1 MTIEKSLL
9 KWYNFNKRDLPWRK
23 NTDAYRIWVSE
34 IILQQTK
41 ISNGKKY
48 FINFIDK
55 FPTIN
60 HLAEATEEQ
69 VLKKWEGL
77 GYYNRAIN
85 LHKTSKTIVKNFNG
99 NFPDSYDELIKL
111 KGIGDYTASA
121 ISSICFNKYN
131 PVIDGNVLR
140 FLSRFYG
147 IKRPIDSITV
157 KKEIKQIA
165 YTLIIKTKSPGD
177 FNQAMMEYGA
187 LVCKPFPDCVKCIFK
202 TNCISFKNNE
212 VKLLP
217 IKSKNKKK
225 IKRYLNYLVF
235 IDSHKKTL
243 IKQRIKKDIWYKLF
257 EFPLIEQDKLINDI
271 KSNNEFNNYLNENN
285 IQIDKFEK
293 DIYTIKHILSHQTLF
308 ISFHIINTKDKL
320 NNGVEI
326 SSLTNFTLPVPIIKF
341 IDKCLI

>member
-111 KGIGDYTASA
+111 NGIGDYTASA
-121 ISSICFNKYN
+121 IASICFNKYN

-140 FLSRFYG
+140 FLSRFHG
-147 IKRPIDSITV
+147 IKRPIDSIIV

-212 VKLLP
+212 VKLVP

-235 IDSHKKTL
+235 IDAHKKTL

-271 KSNNEFNNYLNENN
+271 KTNNEFNNYLNENN

-293 DIYTIKHILSHQTLF
+293 DIHTIKHILSHQTLF

>member
-1 MTIEKSLL
+1 MIIEKSLL

-85 LHKTSKTIVKNFNG
+85 LHKTSKTIVENFNG

-111 KGIGDYTASA
+111 NGIGDYTASA
-121 ISSICFNKYN
+121 IASICFNKYN

-140 FLSRFYG
+140 FLSRFHG
-147 IKRPIDSITV
+147 IKRPIDSIIV

-187 LVCKPFPDCVKCIFK
+187 LVCKPFPDCAKCIFK
-202 TNCISFKNNE
+202 TNCISLKNNE
-212 VKLLP
+212 VKLVP

-235 IDSHKKTL
+235 IDAHKKTL

-271 KSNNEFNNYLNENN
+271 KTNNEFNNYLNENN

-293 DIYTIKHILSHQTLF
+293 DIHTIKHILSHQTLF

>member
-1 MTIEKSLL
+1 MIIEKSLL

-111 KGIGDYTASA
+111 NGIGDYTASA
-121 ISSICFNKYN
+121 IASICFNKYN

-187 LVCKPFPDCVKCIFK
+187 LVCKPFPDCAKCIFK
-202 TNCISFKNNE
+202 TNCISLKNNE
-212 VKLLP
+212 VKLVP

-235 IDSHKKTL
+235 IDAHKKTL

-293 DIYTIKHILSHQTLF
+293 DIHTIKHILSHQTLF

>member
-23 NTDAYRIWVSE
+23 NIDAYRIWVSE

-121 ISSICFNKYN
+121 IASICFNKYN

-147 IKRPIDSITV
+147 IKRPIDSIIV

-212 VKLLP
+212 VKLVP

-235 IDSHKKTL
+235 IDAHKKTL

-271 KSNNEFNNYLNENN
+271 KTNNEFNNYLNENN
-285 IQIDKFEK
+285 IQIDKFEN
-293 DIYTIKHILSHQTLF
+293 DIHKIKHILSHQTLF

-326 SSLTNFTLPVPIIKF
+326 SSLNNFTLPVPIIKF

>member
-1 MTIEKSLL
+1 MTVEKSLL

-111 KGIGDYTASA
+111 NGIGDYTASA
-121 ISSICFNKYN
+121 IASICFNKYN

-140 FLSRFYG
+140 FLSRFHG
-147 IKRPIDSITV
+147 IRRPIDSIIV

-187 LVCKPFPDCVKCIFK
+187 LVCKPFPDCAKCIFK
-202 TNCISFKNNE
+202 INCISLKNNE
-212 VKLLP
+212 VKLVP

-235 IDSHKKTL
+235 IDAHKKTL

-271 KSNNEFNNYLNENN
+271 KTNNEFNNYLNENN

-293 DIYTIKHILSHQTLF
+293 DIHTIKHILSHQTLF

>member
-85 LHKTSKTIVKNFNG
+85 LHKTSKSIVKNFNG

-111 KGIGDYTASA
+111 NGIGDYTASA
-121 ISSICFNKYN
+121 IASICFNKYN

-140 FLSRFYG
+140 FLSRFHG
-147 IKRPIDSITV
+147 IKRPIDSIIV

-187 LVCKPFPDCVKCIFK
+187 LVCKPFPDCAKCIFK
-202 TNCISFKNNE
+202 TNCISLKNNE
-212 VKLLP
+212 VKLVP

-235 IDSHKKTL
+235 IDAHKKTL

-271 KSNNEFNNYLNENN
+271 KTNNEFNNYLNENN

-293 DIYTIKHILSHQTLF
+293 DIHTIKHILSHQTLF

>member
-60 HLAEATEEQ
+60 HLAEATEEE

-99 NFPDSYDELIKL
+99 NLPDSYDELVKL

-121 ISSICFNKYN
+121 IASICFNKYN

-147 IKRPIDSITV
+147 IKKAIDSTIV

-202 TNCISFKNNE
+202 TNCISLKNNE
-212 VKLLP
+212 VKLIP

-235 IDSHKKTL
+235 IDVHKKTL

-271 KSNNEFNNYLNENN
+271 KSNNEFNNFINENN
-285 IQIDKFEK
+285 LQIDKFEK
-293 DIYTIKHILSHQTLF
+293 DIHTIKHILSHQTLF

>member
-1 MTIEKSLL
+1 MTMEKSLL

-111 KGIGDYTASA
+111 NGIGDYTASA
-121 ISSICFNKYN
+121 IASICFNKYN

-212 VKLLP
+212 VKLVP

-235 IDSHKKTL
+235 IDAHKKTL

-293 DIYTIKHILSHQTLF
+293 DIHTIKHILSHQTLF

>member
-111 KGIGDYTASA
+111 NGIGDYTASA
-121 ISSICFNKYN
+121 IASICFNKYN

-187 LVCKPFPDCVKCIFK
+187 LVCKPFPDCAKCIFK
-202 TNCISFKNNE
+202 TNCISLKNNE
-212 VKLLP
+212 VKLVP

-235 IDSHKKTL
+235 IDAHKKTL

-293 DIYTIKHILSHQTLF
+293 DIHTIKHILSHQTLF

>member
-1 MTIEKSLL
+1 MTVEKSLL

-60 HLAEATEEQ
+60 HLAKATEEQ

-85 LHKTSKTIVKNFNG
+85 LHKTSKTIVKNFSG

-121 ISSICFNKYN
+121 IASICFNKYN

-212 VKLLP
+212 VKLVP

-235 IDSHKKTL
+235 IDAHKKTL

-257 EFPLIEQDKLINDI
+257 EFPLIEKDKLINDI

-293 DIYTIKHILSHQTLF
+293 DIHTIKHILSHQTLF

>member
-85 LHKTSKTIVKNFNG
+85 LHKTSKTIVENFNG

-111 KGIGDYTASA
+111 NGIGDYTASA
-121 ISSICFNKYN
+121 IASICFNKYN

-140 FLSRFYG
+140 FLSRFHG
-147 IKRPIDSITV
+147 IKRPIDSIIV

-187 LVCKPFPDCVKCIFK
+187 LVCKPFPDCAKCIFK
-202 TNCISFKNNE
+202 TNCISLKNNE
-212 VKLLP
+212 VKLVP

-235 IDSHKKTL
+235 IDAHKKTL

-271 KSNNEFNNYLNENN
+271 KTNNEFNNYLNENN

-293 DIYTIKHILSHQTLF
+293 DIHTIKHILSHQTLF

>member
-55 FPTIN
+55 FPTIY

-111 KGIGDYTASA
+111 NGIGDYTASA
-121 ISSICFNKYN
+121 IASICFNKYN

-147 IKRPIDSITV
+147 IKRPIDSIIV

-212 VKLLP
+212 VKLVP

-235 IDSHKKTL
+235 IDAHKKTL

-293 DIYTIKHILSHQTLF
+293 DIHTIKHILSHQTLF

-320 NNGVEI
+320 INGVEI

>member
-1 MTIEKSLL
+1 MIIEKSLL

-85 LHKTSKTIVKNFNG
+85 LHKTSKTIVENFNG

-111 KGIGDYTASA
+111 NGIGDYTASA
-121 ISSICFNKYN
+121 IASICFNKYN

-140 FLSRFYG
+140 FLSRFHG

-212 VKLLP
+212 VKLVP

-235 IDSHKKTL
+235 IDAHKKTL

-293 DIYTIKHILSHQTLF
+293 DIHTIKHILSHQTLF

>member
-1 MTIEKSLL
+1 MIIEKSLL

-111 KGIGDYTASA
+111 NGIGDYTASA
-121 ISSICFNKYN
+121 IASICFNKYN

-187 LVCKPFPDCVKCIFK
+187 LVCKPSPDCVKCIFK

-212 VKLLP
+212 VKLIP

-235 IDSHKKTL
+235 IDAHKKTL

-293 DIYTIKHILSHQTLF
+293 DIHTIKHILSHQTLF

>member
-85 LHKTSKTIVKNFNG
+85 LHKTSKSIVKNFNG

-121 ISSICFNKYN
+121 IASICFNKYN

-147 IKRPIDSITV
+147 IKRPIDSIIV

-212 VKLLP
+212 VKLVP

-235 IDSHKKTL
+235 IDAHKKTL

-293 DIYTIKHILSHQTLF
+293 DIHTIKHILSHQTLF

>member
-1 MTIEKSLL
+1 MTVEKSLL

-111 KGIGDYTASA
+111 NGIGDYTASA
-121 ISSICFNKYN
+121 IASICFNKYN

-140 FLSRFYG
+140 FLSRFHG
-147 IKRPIDSITV
+147 IKRPIDSIIV

-187 LVCKPFPDCVKCIFK
+187 LVCKPFPDCAKCIFK
-202 TNCISFKNNE
+202 INCISLKNNE
-212 VKLLP
+212 VKLVP

-235 IDSHKKTL
+235 IDAHKKTL

-271 KSNNEFNNYLNENN
+271 KTNNEFNNYLNENN

-293 DIYTIKHILSHQTLF
+293 DIHTIKHILSHQTLF

>member
-111 KGIGDYTASA
+111 NGIGDYTASA
-121 ISSICFNKYN
+121 IASICFNKYN

-140 FLSRFYG
+140 FLSRFHG
-147 IKRPIDSITV
+147 IKRPIDSIIV

-187 LVCKPFPDCVKCIFK
+187 LVCKPFPDCAKCIFK

-212 VKLLP
+212 VKLVP

-235 IDSHKKTL
+235 IDAHKKTL

-271 KSNNEFNNYLNENN
+271 KTNNEFNNYLNENN

-293 DIYTIKHILSHQTLF
+293 DIHTIKHILSHQTLF

>member
-111 KGIGDYTASA
+111 NGIGDYTASA
-121 ISSICFNKYN
+121 IASICFNKYN

-140 FLSRFYG
+140 FLSRFHG
-147 IKRPIDSITV
+147 IKRPIDSIIV

-187 LVCKPFPDCVKCIFK
+187 LVCKPFPDCAKCIFK
-202 TNCISFKNNE
+202 INCISLKNNE
-212 VKLLP
+212 VKLVP

-235 IDSHKKTL
+235 IDAHKKTL

-271 KSNNEFNNYLNENN
+271 KTNNEFNNYLNENN

-293 DIYTIKHILSHQTLF
+293 DIHTIKHILSHQTLF

>member
-121 ISSICFNKYN
+121 IASICFNKYN

-147 IKRPIDSITV
+147 IKRPIDSIIV

-212 VKLLP
+212 VKLVP

-235 IDSHKKTL
+235 IDAHKKTL

-293 DIYTIKHILSHQTLF
+293 DIHTIKHILSHQTLF

>member
-1 MTIEKSLL
+1 MTVEKSLL

-111 KGIGDYTASA
+111 NGIGDYTASA
-121 ISSICFNKYN
+121 IASICFNKYN

>member
-111 KGIGDYTASA
+111 NGIGDYTASA
-121 ISSICFNKYN
+121 IASICFNKYN

-140 FLSRFYG
+140 FLSRFHG
-147 IKRPIDSITV
+147 IKRPIDSIIV

-187 LVCKPFPDCVKCIFK
+187 LVCKPSPDCVKCIFK

-212 VKLLP
+212 VKLIP

-235 IDSHKKTL
+235 IDAHKKTL

-293 DIYTIKHILSHQTLF
+293 DIHTIKHILSHQTLF

>member
-1 MTIEKSLL
+1 
-9 KWYNFNKRDLPWRK
+9 
-23 NTDAYRIWVSE
+23 
-34 IILQQTK
+34 
-41 ISNGKKY
+41 
-48 FINFIDK
+48 
-55 FPTIN
+55 
-60 HLAEATEEQ
+60 
-69 VLKKWEGL
+69 
-77 GYYNRAIN
+77 
-85 LHKTSKTIVKNFNG
+85 
-99 NFPDSYDELIKL
+99 
-111 KGIGDYTASA
+111 
-121 ISSICFNKYN
+121 
-131 PVIDGNVLR
+131 
-140 FLSRFYG
+140 
-147 IKRPIDSITV
+147 
-157 KKEIKQIA
+157 
-165 YTLIIKTKSPGD
+165 
-177 FNQAMMEYGA
+177 MMEYGA

-212 VKLLP
+212 VKLVP

-235 IDSHKKTL
+235 IDVHKKTL

-271 KSNNEFNNYLNENN
+271 KTNNEFNNYLNENN

-293 DIYTIKHILSHQTLF
+293 DIHKIKHILSHQTLF

>member
-1 MTIEKSLL
+1 MTMEKSLL

-60 HLAEATEEQ
+60 HLAKATEEE

-121 ISSICFNKYN
+121 IASICFNKYN

-147 IKRPIDSITV
+147 IKRPIDSIIV

-212 VKLLP
+212 VKLVP

-235 IDSHKKTL
+235 IDAHKKTL

-271 KSNNEFNNYLNENN
+271 KTNNEFNNYLNENN

-293 DIYTIKHILSHQTLF
+293 DIHKIKHILSHQTLF

>member
-121 ISSICFNKYN
+121 IASICFNKYN

-147 IKRPIDSITV
+147 IKRPIDSIIV

-212 VKLLP
+212 VKLVP

-235 IDSHKKTL
+235 IDAHKKTL

-271 KSNNEFNNYLNENN
+271 KTNNEFNNYLNENN

-293 DIYTIKHILSHQTLF
+293 DIHTIKHILSHQTLF

>member
-55 FPTIN
+55 FPTIY

-121 ISSICFNKYN
+121 IASICFNKYN

-147 IKRPIDSITV
+147 IKRPIDSTIV

-212 VKLLP
+212 VKLVP

-235 IDSHKKTL
+235 IDAHKKTL

-271 KSNNEFNNYLNENN
+271 KTNNDFNNYLNENN

-293 DIYTIKHILSHQTLF
+293 DIHTIKHILSHQTLF

>member
-121 ISSICFNKYN
+121 IASICFNKYN

-140 FLSRFYG
+140 FLSRFHG
-147 IKRPIDSITV
+147 IKRPIDSIIV

-187 LVCKPFPDCVKCIFK
+187 LVCKPFPDCAKCIFK
-202 TNCISFKNNE
+202 TNCISLKNNE
-212 VKLLP
+212 VKLVP

-225 IKRYLNYLVF
+225 IQRYLNYLVF
-235 IDSHKKTL
+235 IDAHKKTL

-271 KSNNEFNNYLNENN
+271 KTNNEFNNYLNENN

-293 DIYTIKHILSHQTLF
+293 DIHTIKHILSHQTLF

>member
-1 MTIEKSLL
+1 MTVEKSLL

>member
-111 KGIGDYTASA
+111 NGIGDYTASA

-271 KSNNEFNNYLNENN
+271 KTNNEFNNYLNENN

>member
-55 FPTIN
+55 FPTIY

-111 KGIGDYTASA
+111 NGIGDYTASA
-121 ISSICFNKYN
+121 IASICFNKYN

-147 IKRPIDSITV
+147 IKRPIDSIIV

-212 VKLLP
+212 VKLVP

-235 IDSHKKTL
+235 IDAHKKTL

-293 DIYTIKHILSHQTLF
+293 DIHTIKHILSHQTLF

>member
-1 MTIEKSLL
+1 MCI
-9 KWYNFNKRDLPWRK
+9 RD
-23 NTDAYRIWVSE
+23 S
-34 IILQQTK
+34 
-41 ISNGKKY
+41 
-48 FINFIDK
+48 
-55 FPTIN
+55 
-60 HLAEATEEQ
+60 
-69 VLKKWEGL
+69 
-77 GYYNRAIN
+77 YNRAIN

-121 ISSICFNKYN
+121 IASICFNKYN

-147 IKRPIDSITV
+147 IKRPIDSIIV

-212 VKLLP
+212 VKLVP

-235 IDSHKKTL
+235 IDAHKKTL

-271 KSNNEFNNYLNENN
+271 KTNNEFNNYLNENN

-293 DIYTIKHILSHQTLF
+293 DIHKIKHILSHQTLF

>member
-111 KGIGDYTASA
+111 NGIGDYTASA
-121 ISSICFNKYN
+121 IASICFNKYN

>member
-1 MTIEKSLL
+1 MTMEKSLL

-121 ISSICFNKYN
+121 IASICFNKYN

-147 IKRPIDSITV
+147 IKRPIDSIIV

-212 VKLLP
+212 VKLVP

-235 IDSHKKTL
+235 IDAHKKTL

-271 KSNNEFNNYLNENN
+271 KTNNEFNNYLNENN

-293 DIYTIKHILSHQTLF
+293 DIHTIKHILSHQTLF

>member
-121 ISSICFNKYN
+121 IASICFNKYN

-147 IKRPIDSITV
+147 IKRPIDSIIV

-212 VKLLP
+212 VKLVP

-235 IDSHKKTL
+235 IDAHKKTL

-271 KSNNEFNNYLNENN
+271 KTNNEFNNYLNENN

-293 DIYTIKHILSHQTLF
+293 DIHTIKHILSHQTLF

-326 SSLTNFTLPVPIIKF
+326 SSLNNFTLPVPIIKF

>member
-85 LHKTSKTIVKNFNG
+85 LHKTSKKIVKNFNG

-111 KGIGDYTASA
+111 NGIGDYTASA
-121 ISSICFNKYN
+121 IASICFNKYN

-212 VKLLP
+212 VKLIP

-235 IDSHKKTL
+235 IDAHKKTL

-271 KSNNEFNNYLNENN
+271 KTNNEFNNYLNENN

-293 DIYTIKHILSHQTLF
+293 DVHTIKHILSHQTLF

>member
-1 MTIEKSLL
+1 MTVEKSLL

-212 VKLLP
+212 VKLVP